1 MMCGGVGEVNAATDE
16 VKAMVSELLGSV
28 NEKTGKNYTDLT
40 ALQYTSQVVAGT
52 NFFVKVKANDGS
64 FLHLRI
70 FRPLPHTKENP
81 ELHSV
86 LENKSEDDVLGYF

>member
-1 MMCGGVGEVNAATDE
+1 MCELFSVQ
-16 VKAMVSELLGSV
+16 KSYHLLVSL
-28 NEKTGKNYTDLT
+28 K
-40 ALQYTSQVVAGT
+40 Q
-52 NFFVKVKANDGS
+52 VKANDGS